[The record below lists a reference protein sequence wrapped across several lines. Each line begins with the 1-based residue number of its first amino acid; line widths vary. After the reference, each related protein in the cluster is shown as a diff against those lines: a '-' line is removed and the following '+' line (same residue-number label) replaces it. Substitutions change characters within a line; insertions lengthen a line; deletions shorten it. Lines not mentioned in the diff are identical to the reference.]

1 MKKEWEHKRNNQVN
15 ILKICFYKNS
25 VQQQQAPTVII
36 QQQAPQPVVQPMI
49 QPVVQP
55 VVQQPVVMQPVL
67 MQ

>member
-49 QPVVQP
+49 QPVVQ
-55 VVQQPVVMQPVL
+55 QPVVMQPVL